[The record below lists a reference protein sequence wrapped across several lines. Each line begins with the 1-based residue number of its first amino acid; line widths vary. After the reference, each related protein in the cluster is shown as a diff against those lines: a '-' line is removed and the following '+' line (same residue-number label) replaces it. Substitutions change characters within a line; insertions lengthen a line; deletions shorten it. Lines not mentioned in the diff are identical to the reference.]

1 VTIAACLGV
10 KDEIDLI
17 RPAIAHLHR
26 IGVTHIFASDAN
38 STDGTET
45 VLAELA
51 RQAGFDHLPFDD
63 RGMDAAGEDALTA
76 DIMDRARHIRA
87 DWLIFVDADEFPLP
101 RGGRL
106 DTHPA
111 LAEAD
116 ILVLERYNVV
126 VRATGAALPLTD
138 PMATPDEILLHV
150 PAENRHAVTTRL
162 RADPEAA
169 WIMGQPA
176 PKVMLRPN
184 RVHSIAEGQHDAG
197 ADPSLRRLSPP
208 DLFIAHLPFT
218 TEGRFARKIANI
230 RASVAASGDAWG
242 PDSAWHWK
250 RWLDNIDRRG
260 GIAGEMAR
268 NLVTEDQLAVL
279 RAEGLVRSAP
289 DLWRQH
295 PPSVPAPG

>member
-17 RPAIAHLHR
+17 RPAIAHLRR

-45 VLAELA
+45 VLAEMA
-51 RQAGFDHLPFDD
+51 RQGGLDHLPFDD
-63 RGMDAAGEDALTA
+63 RGVDAAGEEALTR

-111 LAEAD
+111 LAGAD

-126 VRATGAALPLTD
+126 VRAGGAALPLAD
-138 PMATPDEILLHV
+138 PLAAPDQILLHV
-150 PAENRHAVTTRL
+150 PSDNRHAVTTRL

-176 PKVMLRPN
+176 PKVMLRPD
-184 RVHSIAEGQHDAG
+184 RVLTTAEGHHDVG
-197 ADPSLRRLSPP
+197 ADPSLRRVTPP
-208 DLFIAHLPFT
+208 GLFIAHLPFT

-230 RASVAASGDAWG
+230 RAAVADSGDAWG

-250 RWLDNIDRRG
+250 RWLDNVDRRG

-268 NLVTEDQLAVL
+268 NLVTEDQLATL
-279 RAEGLVRSAP
+279 RAEGRVKSAP
-289 DLWRQH
+289 DLW
-295 PPSVPAPG
+295 